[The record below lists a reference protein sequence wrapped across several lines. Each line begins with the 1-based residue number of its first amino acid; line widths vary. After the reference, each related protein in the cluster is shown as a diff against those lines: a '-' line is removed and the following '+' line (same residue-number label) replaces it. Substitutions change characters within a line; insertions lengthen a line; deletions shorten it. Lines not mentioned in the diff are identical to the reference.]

1 MPGESGRADISERA
15 IHTEMLWY
23 RKIILDQALS
33 LLAFSILRFADTTGQ
48 TAMSVVSK
56 LCEPEIQTT
65 VRKMVRKITATNDRS
80 GGRVPSSKRQS
91 IQFLL
96 VIAVLYSMAMPA
108 FADQEFMA
116 AGVLLVAEDNPSPLV
131 FLVRHHSRTWYEMPG
146 GRRQLVGGRD
156 GERRETAYETAIREV
171 FEETRGYLSPDQ
183 LREIVDPTRSMRD
196 RGFVFFFGSIERF
209 PVSAIGELA
218 HLDDDSA
225 SAFREVADYAWVAVD
240 NILASDGISVID
252 VNGRSIELRR
262 QLKSRLRG
270 ARAAGWL

>member
-1 MPGESGRADISERA
+1 
-15 IHTEMLWY
+15 MLWY

-65 VRKMVRKITATNDRS
+65 VRKMVRKITATNDRP

-91 IQFLL
+91 IQFLV

-146 GRRQLVGGRD
+146 GRRQLVGGTD

-183 LREIVDPTRSMRD
+183 LRERVDPTRSMRD

>member
-1 MPGESGRADISERA
+1 
-15 IHTEMLWY
+15 
-23 RKIILDQALS
+23 
-33 LLAFSILRFADTTGQ
+33 
-48 TAMSVVSK
+48 MSVVSK
-56 LCEPEIQTT
+56 PCVTEMET
-65 VRKMVRKITATNDRS
+65 TATNDRPS
-80 GGRVPSSKRQS
+80 GRNPSPKQQC
-91 IQFLL
+91 IQLLL
-96 VIAVLYSMAMPA
+96 VIAMLCSTAIPA
-108 FADQEFMA
+108 TAEEQEFMA
-116 AGVLLVAEDNPSPLV
+116 AGVLLVAQDEPSPLV

-146 GRRQLVGGRD
+146 GRRQLVSGTD
-156 GERRETAYETAIREV
+156 GERSETAYETAIREA

-183 LREIVDPTRSMRD
+183 LRDIVDPSRSMRD

-240 NILASDGISVID
+240 SILASDGISVID

-262 QLKSRLRG
+262 ELKSRLLR